1 MNLKGKKI
9 VVTGGSRGIGAGL
22 VKALVEKGAHVGFT
36 YASRPDAAEN
46 VLAEIRKINPETT
59 SLHMALQMNV
69 ADGDSVEKGM
79 DEFLSKMGAID
90 GLVNNAGITK
100 DQLLLRM
107 KAEDFDDVLQTN
119 LRGTFLCTKVV
130 SKIML
135 KARKGSIVNI
145 TSVIGHMGNAG
156 QSNYAAS
163 KGGTTAFSKSVAQE
177 LGSRQI
183 RVNCVAPGFIV
194 TDMTD
199 AMTDDQKKAIFTKI
213 PLQKLG
219 DVEDVANATMFLLSD
234 ESKYI
239 TGQTLHVNGGLLM
252 D

>member
-1 MNLKGKKI
+1 KTLNPKTADQHFCISL
-9 VVTGGSRGIGAGL
+9 
-22 VKALVEKGAHVGFT
+22 
-36 YASRPDAAEN
+36 N
-46 VLAEIRKINPETT
+46 V
-59 SLHMALQMNV
+59 
-69 ADGDSVEKGM
+69 GDSESVDKGFAQIL
-79 DEFLSKMGAID
+79 ERFGQID

-107 KAEDFDDVLQTN
+107 KTEDFDEVIQTN
-119 LRGTFLCTKVV
+119 LRGSFLCTKVV

-135 KARKGSIVNI
+135 KARKGSIVNV

-163 KGGTTAFSKSVAQE
+163 KAGTAAFGKSVAQE
-177 LGSRQI
+177 LGSRNI

-199 AMTDDQKKAIFTKI
+199 AMTDEQKKAIFTKI

-219 DVEDVANATMFLLSD
+219 DVEDVANAVTFLLSD
-234 ESKYI
+234 DSKYI
-239 TGQTLHVNGGLLM
+239 TGQTLHVNGGMWM

>member
-1 MNLKGKKI
+1 MNLENKKI
-9 VVTGGSRGIGAGL
+9 VVTGGSRGIGAGI
-22 VKALVEKGAHVGFT
+22 VKSLIEKGATVAFT
-36 YASRPDAAEN
+36 YTSRPDAAEK
-46 VLAEIRKINPETT
+46 VLAEVKSLNPKTADQHFCL
-59 SLHMALQMNV
+59 SMNV
-69 ADGDSVEKGM
+69 ADPDSVEKGFAQIL
-79 DEFLSKMGAID
+79 ERFGQID

-100 DQLLLRM
+100 DGLLLRM
-107 KAEDFDDVLQTN
+107 KTEDFDDVIQTN
-119 LRGTFLCTKVV
+119 LRGSFLCTKVV

-135 KARKGSIVNI
+135 KARKGSIVNV

-156 QSNYAAS
+156 QANYAAS
-163 KGGTTAFSKSVAQE
+163 KAGTAAFGKSVAQE
-177 LGSRQI
+177 LGSRNI

-199 AMTDDQKKAIFTKI
+199 AMTDEQKKAIFTKI

-219 DVEDVANATMFLLSD
+219 DVEDVANAVTFLLSE

-239 TGQTLHVNGGLLM
+239 TGQTLHVNGGMWM

>member
-1 MNLKGKKI
+1 MNLENKKI
-9 VVTGGSRGIGAGL
+9 VVTGGSRGIGAGI
-22 VKALVEKGAHVGFT
+22 VKSLAQAGATVAFT
-36 YASRPDAAEN
+36 YTSRPDAAEK
-46 VLAEIRKINPETT
+46 VLAEIKALNPKTADQHFCL
-59 SLHMALQMNV
+59 SMNV
-69 ADGDSVEKGM
+69 ADPDSVEKGFAQIL
-79 DEFLSKMGAID
+79 ERFGQID

-100 DQLLLRM
+100 DGLLLRM
-107 KAEDFDDVLQTN
+107 KTEDFDDVIQTN
-119 LRGTFLCTKVV
+119 LRGSFLCTKVV

-135 KARKGSIVNI
+135 KARKGSIVNV

-156 QSNYAAS
+156 QANYAAS
-163 KGGTTAFSKSVAQE
+163 KAGTAAFGKSVAQE
-177 LGSRQI
+177 LGSRNI

-199 AMTDDQKKAIFTKI
+199 AMTDEQKKAIFTKI

-219 DVEDVANATMFLLSD
+219 DVEDVANAVTFLLSE

-239 TGQTLHVNGGLLM
+239 TGQTLHVNGGMWM

>member
-1 MNLKGKKI
+1 MNLENKKI
-9 VVTGGSRGIGAGL
+9 VVTGGSRGIGAGI
-22 VKALVEKGAHVGFT
+22 VKSLVEKGAVVAFT
-36 YASRPDAAEN
+36 YTSRPDAAEK
-46 VLAEIRKINPETT
+46 VLAEIKALNPKTADQHFCL
-59 SLHMALQMNV
+59 SMNV
-69 ADGDSVEKGM
+69 ADPDSVEKGFAQIL
-79 DEFLSKMGAID
+79 ERFGQID

-100 DQLLLRM
+100 DGLLLRM
-107 KAEDFDDVLQTN
+107 KTEDFDDVIQTN
-119 LRGTFLCTKVV
+119 LRGSFLCTKVV

-135 KARKGSIVNI
+135 KARKGSIVNV

-156 QSNYAAS
+156 QANYAAS
-163 KGGTTAFSKSVAQE
+163 KAGTAAFGKSVAQE
-177 LGSRQI
+177 LGSRNI

-199 AMTDDQKKAIFTKI
+199 AMTDEQKKAIFTKI

-219 DVEDVANATMFLLSD
+219 DVEDVANAVTFLLSE

-239 TGQTLHVNGGLLM
+239 TGQTLHVNGGMWM